1 MISARKIYH
10 RFFNDKKMAPKINQS
25 IIDLTVV
32 VGLVLGAVLGGE
44 GEGELLAAGLSQDN
58 LLLVDSVGGVLELGN
73 VEALL
78 LNLVLALDLG
88 DLNGLGDAD
97 LVGGGVGQGAG
108 LLLGLSDQGHSVGL
122 GLVLLSAVLVLAMT
136 VAGRTV
142 SGWAAGCYLKVNI

>member
-1 MISARKIYH
+1 
-10 RFFNDKKMAPKINQS
+10 MAPKINQS

-58 LLLVDSVGGVLELGN
+58 LLLVDSVGGVLELGH

-136 VAGRTV
+136 VAGGTV
-142 SGWAAGCYLKVNI
+142 SGWAAGCYLKSWKL

>member
-1 MISARKIYH
+1 
-10 RFFNDKKMAPKINQS
+10 MALKFNQS
-25 IIDLTVV
+25 IDLTM

-44 GEGELLAAGLSQDN
+44 GEGELLTAGLSQND
-58 LLLVDSVGGVLELGN
+58 LLLVDSVGGILELGH

-78 LNLVLALDLG
+78 FNLVLALNLG

-122 GLVLLSAVLVLAMT
+122 GLVLLSAVLVLAGAVT
-136 VAGRTV
+136 GGSVA
-142 SGWAAGCYLKVNI
+142 GWAAGGYLNNIILQNLIKL

>member
-1 MISARKIYH
+1 MV
-10 RFFNDKKMAPKINQS
+10 PKINQS

-136 VAGRTV
+136 VAGGTV

>member
-1 MISARKIYH
+1 MV
-10 RFFNDKKMAPKINQS
+10 PKINQS

-44 GEGELLAAGLSQDN
+44 GEGELLAAWLSQDD
-58 LLLVDSVGGVLELGN
+58 LLLVNSVGGVLELGH

-136 VAGRTV
+136 VAGGTV

>member
-1 MISARKIYH
+1 MHGILI
-10 RFFNDKKMAPKINQS
+10 KINC
-25 IIDLTVV
+25 LC
-32 VGLVLGAVLGGE
+32 GE
-44 GEGELLAAGLSQDN
+44 GESELFTAWLSNDD
-58 LLLVDSVGGVLELGN
+58 LLLVHGVGGVLELGH

-122 GLVLLSAVLVLAMT
+122 GLVLFSAVLVLAMT
-136 VAGRTV
+136 VAGGTV